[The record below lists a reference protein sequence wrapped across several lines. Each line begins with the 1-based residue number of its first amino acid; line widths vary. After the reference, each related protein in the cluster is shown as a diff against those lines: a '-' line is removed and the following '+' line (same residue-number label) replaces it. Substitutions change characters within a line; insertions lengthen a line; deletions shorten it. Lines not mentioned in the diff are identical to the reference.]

1 MVMNLDAAAVG
12 TSAAT
17 ETGISAEMGAATSA
31 ASEALVGVMP
41 MGADLDSA
49 EFAAALN
56 AAGASYIGT
65 ATEHLANRGM
75 FAGAQDLAAATYTA
89 TDVINN
95 AALGLA

>member
-1 MVMNLDAAAVG
+1 MVMNVNAAAVG

-17 ETGISAEMGAATSA
+17 ESGISAEMGAATSA
-31 ASEALVGVMP
+31 ASAALVGVMP

-56 AAGASYIGT
+56 AAGASYLGT

-75 FAGAQDLAAATYTA
+75 FAGAQDLAAATYTV

>member
-1 MVMNLDAAAVG
+1 MVLNVNSATVG
-12 TSAAT
+12 ASAAT
-17 ETGISAEMGAATSA
+17 ESSVGAGVAAATAVA
-31 ASEALVGVMP
+31 AEALLGVLP

-56 AAGASYIGT
+56 AAGASYVGT
-65 ATEHLANRGM
+65 AGEHLANRGL

-95 AALGLA
+95 TALSL

>member
-1 MVMNLDAAAVG
+1 MVLNVNAATVAASAAVESG
-12 TSAAT
+12 V
-17 ETGISAEMGAATSA
+17 GAELGAATAA

-41 MGADLDSA
+41 MGADLDSL

-65 ATEHLANRGM
+65 ASEHMANRGL
-75 FAGAQDLAAATYTA
+75 FAGAQSVAAVTYTA

-95 AALGLA
+95 TALAL

>member
-1 MVMNLDAAAVG
+1 MVMNVNATAVG

-17 ETGISAEMGAATSA
+17 ETGISAEMGAATAA
-31 ASEALVGVMP
+31 ASAALVGVLP

>member
-1 MVMNLDAAAVG
+1 MVLNVNAASVS

-31 ASEALVGVMP
+31 ASAALVGVLP

-75 FAGAQDLAAATYTA
+75 FAGAQGLASVTYTA

-95 AALGLA
+95 AALGLG

>member
-1 MVMNLDAAAVG
+1 MSCRWEPIWTLP
-12 TSAAT
+12 S
-17 ETGISAEMGAATSA
+17 S
-31 ASEALVGVMP
+31 LRR
-41 MGADLDSA
+41 
-49 EFAAALN
+49 LN

>member
-1 MVMNLDAAAVG
+1 MVLNVNAATVAA
-12 TSAAT
+12 SAAF
-17 ETGISAEMGAATSA
+17 ESGVGAELGAATAA

-41 MGADLDSA
+41 MGADLDSL

-65 ATEHLANRGM
+65 ASEHMANRGL
-75 FAGAQDLAAATYTA
+75 FAGAQSVAAVTYTA

-95 AALGLA
+95 TALAL

>member
-1 MVMNLDAAAVG
+1 MVLNVNAASVS

-31 ASEALVGVMP
+31 ASAALMGVLP
-41 MGADLDSA
+41 MGADLDSV

-56 AAGASYIGT
+56 AAGASYVGT

-75 FAGAQDLAAATYTA
+75 FAGAQDLAAVTYTA
-89 TDVINN
+89 TDVLNN
-95 AALGLA
+95 AALGLG